1 MWLSSVQI
9 RPLFCLRVGDT
20 DLGRGTYWKVYSQ
33 PGCAYS
39 VIYIIST
46 WLVVRLACHWVT
58 FSSSLVLGVPKMLL
72 GFLPVLCRLVIIH
85 IYIYIYIY
93 NKCPYSP
100 SGRAMLWQ
108 HRFFVGFSSWC
119 RPFTYWDWSDI
130 VIWYLFPTSQW
141 CCNNNVVQCKTL
153 CYTDTNFQCPIDIR

>member
-85 IYIYIYIY
+85 IYIYIINVLTVPVGARCCGNIGFLLDFHRDVDHLHIEIEVTWLYDIFF
-93 NKCPYSP
+93 
-100 SGRAMLWQ
+100 Q
-108 HRFFVGFSSWC
+108 HRN
-119 RPFTYWDWSDI
+119 D
-130 VIWYLFPTSQW
+130 
-141 CCNNNVVQCKTL
+141 VVTI
-153 CYTDTNFQCPIDIR
+153 T